1 MKRALNS
8 FILTTAMSVILLGCS
23 APTTKTYNL
32 IQKAEAQQLWVETC
46 KDWDDWDKAGPA
58 YRIHANSFYVGTCG
72 IAVILI
78 TGADGHILIDGGTEA
93 APDIIAKNI
102 SAVGFS
108 LSDVKIL
115 LHSHEHFDH
124 VAGLARLQELSG
136 ASLYASKAAAPVLTS
151 GVTAASDPQNGSHDP
166 FPPAD
171 VTKIIENGATL
182 RLGNIRLTALETP
195 GHTEGALSWQWQSCE
210 GTACEWIVYAD
221 SLSPVSR
228 FDYRFS
234 EHLTYLRNYKSSLDY
249 LRDVNCTLVITPHPS
264 ASQMRKRL
272 INGQLS
278 NPGGCVEYS
287 DGISKKLENRLKKE
301 QADK

>member
-166 FPPAD
+166 
-171 VTKIIENGATL
+171 
-182 RLGNIRLTALETP
+182 
-195 GHTEGALSWQWQSCE
+195 LS
-210 GTACEWIVYAD
+210 AC
-221 SLSPVSR
+221 
-228 FDYRFS
+228 
-234 EHLTYLRNYKSSLDY
+234 
-249 LRDVNCTLVITPHPS
+249 
-264 ASQMRKRL
+264 
-272 INGQLS
+272 
-278 NPGGCVEYS
+278 
-287 DGISKKLENRLKKE
+287 
-301 QADK
+301 